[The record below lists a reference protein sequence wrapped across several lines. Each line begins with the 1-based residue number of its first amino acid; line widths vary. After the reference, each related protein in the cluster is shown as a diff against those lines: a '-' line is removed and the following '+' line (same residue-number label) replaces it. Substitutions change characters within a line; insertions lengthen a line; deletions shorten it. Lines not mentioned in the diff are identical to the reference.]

1 MFHSFKPTKRSGIRW
16 TYEER
21 LKMALELFE
30 KENKRREEGLA
41 DTPRIKRK
49 KKTEEREPYVVQKKK
64 INYKHCTK

>member
-49 KKTEEREPYVVQKKK
+49 KNRRERTLRCAEKK
-64 INYKHCTK
+64 N